1 MADSEPSVEQLVSE
15 LVDLLTVER
24 IGEDRFLGRRK
35 IEGRGRV
42 FGGQVVA
49 QALQAGQTTVA
60 DDRAAHSL
68 HCYFLR
74 AGSEDYEIEY
84 RVERDFDGGSFS
96 NRRIVALQQDR
107 PIFNMTASF
116 HVAAEGLSHQDA
128 MPEVVPPEDLPS
140 EAELRARFAP
150 EMPERHRAF
159 FLRERPFEHRPCV
172 PRDYLGGE
180 KRFPAV
186 QNVWFRLRAPIGDD
200 PAMHR
205 AMLVHATDSWLLGTA
220 TLPHGVTWETPG
232 FTSASLDHAVW
243 LHEDVRVDEWLLY
256 ACDSPWAGRE
266 RGFNRG
272 AIYTRDGRL
281 VASCA
286 QEGLVRY
293 RPR

>member
-1 MADSEPSVEQLVSE
+1 MADSEPSAEQLVSE

-24 IGEDRFLGRRK
+24 TGEDRFLGRRK

-49 QALQAGQTTVA
+49 QALQAAQATVDA
-60 DDRAAHSL
+60 ERAAHSL

-74 AGSEDYEIEY
+74 GGSEDYEIDY
-84 RVERDFDGGSFS
+84 QVFRDFDGGSFS

-116 HVAAEGLSHQDA
+116 HVRAEGFEHQDA
-128 MPEVVPPEDLPS
+128 MPEVTPPEDLPS
-140 EAELRARFAP
+140 EAELRARYA
-150 EMPERHRAF
+150 EAIPERQRQF

-186 QNVWFRLRAPIGDD
+186 QNIWFRLRAPIGDD
-200 PAMHR
+200 MAMHR
-205 AMLVHATDSWLLGTA
+205 ALLVHATDSWLLGTSA
-220 TLPHGVTWETPG
+220 LPHGVTWETPG
-232 FTSASLDHAVW
+232 FVSASLDHAVW

-256 ACDSPWAGRE
+256 ATDSPWAAHE

-272 AIYTRDGRL
+272 SIYTSDGRL

-286 QEGLVRY
+286 QEGLLRY